1 MTETEDCFTR
11 TFRDV
16 RRGKMLATA
25 CQHLPSVLLSM
36 YSEEFLDEDFV
47 DSEAKSE
54 DSDVLGQEV
63 T

>member
-1 MTETEDCFTR
+1 MSE
-11 TFRDV
+11 V
-16 RRGKMLATA
+16 RWGKMLATA
-25 CQHLPSVLLSM
+25 CQHLRSVLLSM